1 MIGRGPRSLD
11 ALRGGRYRARMP
23 RASALL
29 AVMGREPIN
38 TDELYARLGYPALV
52 GLGLVSYPAF
62 RAELSRL
69 AEAGLVSCETA
80 PDGSTRWWRSA

>member
-1 MIGRGPRSLD
+1 LPV
-11 ALRGGRYRARMP
+11 GRYLGVML

-29 AVMGREPIN
+29 ALVGREPVN
-38 TDELYARLGYPALV
+38 TDELYTRLGYPTLV

-69 AEAGLVSCETA
+69 ADAGLVAHETA
-80 PDGSTRWWRSA
+80 ADGSTRWWRSSTET

>member
-1 MIGRGPRSLD
+1 MS
-11 ALRGGRYRARMP
+11 RA
-23 RASALL
+23 AALL
-29 AVMGREPIN
+29 AVVGREPEN

-69 AEAGLVSCETA
+69 ADAGLVSYETA
-80 PDGSTRWWRSA
+80 EDGSTRWWRSGGA

>member
-1 MIGRGPRSLD
+1 MS
-11 ALRGGRYRARMP
+11 

-29 AVMGREPIN
+29 AVMGRDPVN
-38 TDELYARLGYPALV
+38 TDELYTRLGYPTLV

-69 AEAGLVSCETA
+69 AAAGLVSYETA
-80 PDGSTRWWRSA
+80 PDGSTRWWRSGADA